1 MHGLV
6 LVLVLC
12 GVRPV
17 YPKKA
22 DGNVAYETLRVSDI

>member
-1 MHGLV
+1 MYGLV

-12 GVRPV
+12 GVRPG

-22 DGNVAYETLRVSDI
+22 DGDVAYENL